1 MTVPHDRAGIVN
13 TFLAADT
20 ATPPDLRRSTMSS
33 LFDFLRTAA
42 DTPAPPEGAALSRRR
57 LLAAGCLYRELSLS

>member
-1 MTVPHDRAGIVN
+1 
-13 TFLAADT
+13 
-20 ATPPDLRRSTMSS
+20 MSS